1 MLFTWKVVI
10 PLNTLNSY
18 KTRII
23 IFIYWENLRIFT
35 HPYTHYLI
43 IRNSRLSY
51 KYDEIWDMY
60 QGLEVNIAIA
70 SAITA
75 GAKVHIVYLKK
86 ES

>member
-1 MLFTWKVVI
+1 
-10 PLNTLNSY
+10 
-18 KTRII
+18 
-23 IFIYWENLRIFT
+23 
-35 HPYTHYLI
+35 
-43 IRNSRLSY
+43 
-51 KYDEIWDMY
+51 MY